1 MNEKERVAAEKA
13 RWAEEHL
20 AAKSLAADALPC
32 GLPVEP
38 LYTPA
43 SVEEEYVDRLGF
55 PGEYPFTRGV
65 YPTMYRGRHWTIRQY
80 AGFGTAEES
89 NARYKFLLEQ
99 GQTGLSVALDL
110 PTQCGYDSDD
120 AMAEA
125 EVGRVGVAIDT
136 LRDFEVLFAGLP
148 IDRVSTS
155 FTINGTAAILL
166 AMYLALAEQQGVP
179 WTRVTGTIQNDILKE
194 YVARGTWIFPVEPSV
209 RLIVDTIEFCAA
221 HVPRFN
227 PISIAGAHFRDAGGT
242 AIQEAAYTL
251 ADALAYVEAVRARG
265 IDVDAFAPQL
275 SFFFYTYT
283 DVFEEVAKYRAM
295 RRLWSRL
302 MRDRFGARRPESM
315 MFRFGNV
322 CGGHSLTREEP
333 LNNITR
339 VTLEALASVLGGTQ
353 SMFTAAWDEAY
364 AIPTEASARTALRV
378 QQILAYEA
386 GAARTVDPLAGSY
399 YVEALTD
406 RMEHAIEAEIA
417 RVDAVGGMVRAIETG
432 WVQRE
437 IHREA
442 YRQELAREQGT
453 RVVVGVN
460 KFRDESAPP
469 AISIHRSDPALVRRQ
484 LARLEE
490 VRRSRDQARVA
501 AALDALRDGAAG
513 KDNLMPRLLDAV
525 RAYASVGEIA
535 GMLRQTWGMFR
546 EPATV

>member
-1 MNEKERVAAEKA
+1 MNEKERVAAEQA
-13 RWAEEHL
+13 RWAEKHL
-20 AAKSLAADALPC
+20 AAKPPAADALPC

-43 SVEEEYVDRLGF
+43 SVEGEYLERLGF

-89 NARYKFLLEQ
+89 NARYKFLLGQ

-125 EVGRVGVAIDT
+125 EVGRVGVAIGT
-136 LRDFEVLFAGLP
+136 LRDFEILFAGLP
-148 IDRVSTS
+148 IDRISTS

-166 AMYLALAEQQGVP
+166 AMYLALAEQQGVS
-179 WTRVTGTIQNDILKE
+179 WTRVAGTIQNDILKE

-295 RRLWSRL
+295 RRLWARL
-302 MRDRFGARRPESM
+302 MRERFGARRPESM

-364 AIPTEASARTALRV
+364 AIPTEASARTALRI

-406 RMEHAIEAEIA
+406 HMERAIEAEIA
-417 RVDAVGGMVRAIETG
+417 RVDAVGGMIRAIESG

-460 KFRDESAPP
+460 KFRDDSAAP
-469 AISIHRSDPALVRRQ
+469 AMSVHRADPSLARRQ
-484 LARLEE
+484 IARLQE
-490 VRRSRDQARVA
+490 VRGSRDQAKVS
-501 AALDALRDGAAG
+501 AALDALRDGAGG
-513 KDNLMPRLLDAV
+513 KENLMPRLLDAV

-535 GMLRQTWGMFR
+535 GVLRETWGMFR